1 MTTASKTAAPAIH
14 DSFTLK
20 RQLAASPAA
29 VFRAWADPAARTVWS
44 APSAAVEIVYDAADF
59 RVGGRDV
66 VRCIEPGTPVFTAE
80 VLYHDIVE
88 DHRIVFAES
97 VSRGDERM
105 AAALISVEI
114 LASGEGTAM
123 TVTLQLVSLDSEGM
137 GSNYRFG
144 WTAALDNLQ
153 TWVTQAG
160 GRA

>member
-1 MTTASKTAAPAIH
+1 MSAAPASH
-14 DSFTLK
+14 ESFTLT
-20 RQLAASPAA
+20 RQMAAPPAV

-59 RVGGRDV
+59 RLGGCDV
-66 VRCIEPGTPVFTAE
+66 VRCVEPDMPVFAAE
-80 VLYHDIVE
+80 VCYHDIVE
-88 DHRIVFAES
+88 DRRIIFAES

-114 LASGEGTAM
+114 VAEGEGSTL
-123 TVTLQLVSLDSEGM
+123 TVTLQLVSLDIEGM
-137 GSNYRFG
+137 GSNYRLG

-153 TWVTQAG
+153 IWVNEAGAG